1 MTNAFCSDSNISD
14 ATPEPPRLVQA
25 GGLLSQLWPDER
37 SRPSLRWLREQ
48 QSAGNVPAV
57 RVGRRVWFNVD
68 AVRQQL
74 RAALTVK
81 PLSNR
86 IIPLP
91 DTLIDAEGALV
102 FLEQSGVRR
111 SLRWLRS
118 QQESRTLPFI
128 RWGRR
133 VFFSPAQLR
142 TVMLDMSGEF
152 GSF

>member
-1 MTNAFCSDSNISD
+1 MRNAFCSDSNISV
-14 ATPEPPRLVQA
+14 ATPEPPRLAQA

-48 QSAGNVPAV
+48 QAAGNIPAV
-57 RVGRRVWFNVD
+57 RVGRRVWFNLD
-68 AVRQQL
+68 AVRQHL
-74 RAALTVK
+74 RAALTVM
-81 PLSNR
+81 PLSNQVF
-86 IIPLP
+86 PLP
-91 DTLIDAEGALV
+91 DTLVDAEGALV

-133 VFFSPAQLR
+133 VYFSPAQMRVTLQVVY
-142 TVMLDMSGEF
+142 T
-152 GSF
+152 